1 MVILLLTPIYWVIFL
16 IVLFKGMFNAA
27 SKDAE
32 KKKSGIN
39 QLIVAAVMLV
49 IGDWCLQ
56 LGAFWFKRNA
66 LI

>member
-16 IVLFKGMFNAA
+16 IVLFKGMFNTA

-49 IGDWCLQ
+49 IGVGVCSWVLSS
-56 LGAFWFKRNA
+56 FSKTH
-66 LI
+66 